1 MPSKRKSTKLL
12 FELTEFKNAT
22 KVERMYMHLLDPFRY
37 QLRDSE
43 DEYLKVLSEAYSI
56 ICEGRPTRE
65 ARRIVRERLEGRTSY
80 RTTAIIKDCQDL
92 YGRFEEVNQRVQAG
106 IYRDKLQLLARK
118 LEETAELA
126 ENDADAISALKEARR
141 CYESLISLDQADKIE
156 LTKPIDTTLP
166 EIEFTESL
174 SLPVGEHAE
183 DAEIETYE
191 PHEENISQS

>member
-1 MPSKRKSTKLL
+1 ML
-12 FELTEFKNAT
+12 FELTEFKKAT

-43 DEYLKVLSEAYSI
+43 DEYLKVLTEAYSI

-65 ARRIVRERLEGRTSY
+65 SRRIVRERLEGRTSY

-106 IYRDKLQLLARK
+106 IYRDKLQLLAK
-118 LEETAELA
+118 KAEQIA
-126 ENDADAISALKEARR
+126 EIADNEADAISALKEARR

-156 LTKPIDTTLP
+156 LNKDIDTTLP

-174 SLPVGEHAE
+174 SLSVGEHAE
-183 DAEIETYE
+183 DAEIDTYE
-191 PHEENISQS
+191 PHEENIS

>member
-1 MPSKRKSTKLL
+1 MPSKRRSTKLL
-12 FELTEFKNAT
+12 FELTEFKKAT

-43 DEYLKVLSEAYSI
+43 DEYLKVLTEAYSI

-65 ARRIVRERLEGRTSY
+65 SRRIVRERLEGRTSY

-106 IYRDKLQLLARK
+106 IYRDKLQLLAK
-118 LEETAELA
+118 KAEQIAEIA
-126 ENDADAISALKEARR
+126 ENEADAISAIKEARR
-141 CYESLISLDQADKIE
+141 CYESLISLDQANKIE
-156 LTKPIDTTLP
+156 LNKDIDTNLP

-174 SLPVGEHAE
+174 SLSLGEHAE
-183 DAEIETYE
+183 DAEIDTYE
-191 PHEENISQS
+191 PHEENIS